1 MATGAIVA
9 IVIVVIVVAAVLFML
24 TTVNRRRRLR
34 ERFGPEYDRA
44 VTERG
49 SRREAEAELTK
60 RERHVREL
68 DIRPLS
74 PTARNQYQSEW
85 TAVQEQF
92 VDAPQAAV
100 TGAQTLVSTVMEAR
114 GYPTQPYDQTVADL
128 SVEHASTLDHFRA
141 AHDISQNAAAGTA
154 TTEDLRQAMIHYRAL
169 FAELLG
175 EPTSNVDARA
185 EKNGVPATEPGA
197 GTAGD
202 QSAPGSIN
210 QSATTPVDEPATTRV
225 DDPAATPVDDPAA
238 TRADDPAATPVD
250 EPVATRA
257 DEPVAARADEP
268 VAARADEPAAASV
281 DQPADPA
288 LNSTHDAVT
297 SARRQER

>member
-9 IVIVVIVVAAVLFML
+9 IVIVVIVVAAILFML
-24 TTVNRRRRLR
+24 TMANRRRRLR

-49 SRREAEAELTK
+49 SRREAEAELAQ
-60 RERHVREL
+60 REKHVRGL

-74 PTARNQYQSEW
+74 PTARSQYQSEW

-92 VDAPQAAV
+92 VDAPQGAV
-100 TGAQTLVSTVMEAR
+100 TGAQTLVSAVMEDR
-114 GYPTQPYDQTVADL
+114 GYPTQPYDQTLADL

-154 TTEDLRQAMIHYRAL
+154 STEDLRQAMIHYRAL

-175 EPTSNVDARA
+175 DPASNPDGHTGPD
-185 EKNGVPATEPGA
+185 GVPATEA
-197 GTAGD
+197 SRGTAGD
-202 QSAPGSIN
+202 QPAPSSID
-210 QSATTPVDEPATTRV
+210 QSAAAPVDKPAPVGEPAAASVEEAPAARLDEPAAV
-225 DDPAATPVDDPAA
+225 P
-238 TRADDPAATPVD
+238 
-250 EPVATRA
+250 
-257 DEPVAARADEP
+257 
-268 VAARADEPAAASV
+268 ADEPAAASA

-288 LNSTHDAVT
+288 LNRTPDAVP